1 MEFPIAFSFSEQ
13 RPKQG
18 GMRVTKHETVFI
30 ALKEA
35 ILEGALPYGTRLPS
49 SRELAAMHGLSRG
62 TVNLAYEQLAAEGY
76 VQGRKGSGTF
86 VAFSGA
92 GHNSKE
98 ASKLLGGSRIVLSQW
113 GKQLES
119 LPKPIRT
126 GGSKWRSAQYGISF
140 TTGQPE
146 LKSFPASEWA
156 RLLYAQ
162 VRALNRH
169 PDSEK
174 FEAAGH
180 YPLRAAIAKHLGR
193 TRAFHAHPEQIVI
206 VNGSMQAIAILVQL
220 LINAGD
226 SVVLENPSY
235 KGFYAAVLSVGG
247 SCITAPVDE
256 QGLQVSDWPARLAF
270 VTPGRQF
277 PTGAVLAMDRR
288 QRLLQWADDQEA
300 LIVEDDYDTEFRHRG
315 KPLEPL
321 KALDRRGRVI
331 FLGTFS
337 KTMLPYM
344 RIGYVVLPDGLT
356 EAFIRAKQLYE
367 PSPASLL
374 EQRALAE
381 MMKSG
386 LYEKH
391 LRRMRRVYSRKYG
404 LLAEGIRRGLG
415 DWLQLVESD
424 AGLHVF
430 AWWKG
435 SREQLAEFQDRC
447 HQEGVSWSDG
457 GVYFIGEGRPALCL
471 GFSHLEDEQIEEGL
485 ERMKLAAGQLRQDK
499 PL

>member
-1 MEFPIAFSFSEQ
+1 MEFPITFSFEEES
-13 RPKQG
+13 RSAG
-18 GMRVTKHETVFI
+18 TRGSKHETVFLAI
-30 ALKEA
+30 KQA

-49 SRELAAMHGLSRG
+49 TRELAALHGLSRG

-76 VQGRKGSGTF
+76 VQGRKGSGTY
-86 VAFSGA
+86 VAFADSAANDREEPAWGQEPKA
-92 GHNSKE
+92 
-98 ASKLLGGSRIVLSQW
+98 ILSAW
-113 GKQLES
+113 GKRLEK
-119 LPKPIRT
+119 LPRPIRVNVE
-126 GGSKWRSAQYGISF
+126 SSAEVENSISF
-140 TTGQPE
+140 TTGRSA
-146 LKSFPASEWA
+146 LSHFPAAEWA

-162 VRALNRH
+162 VRALNLD

-174 FEAAGH
+174 FAAAGH
-180 YPLRAAIAKHLGR
+180 YALRSAIAKHLGR
-193 TRAFHAHPEQIVI
+193 TRAFHARPEQIVI

-220 LINAGD
+220 LIDSGD
-226 SVVLENPSY
+226 TVVLENPSY

-247 SCITAPVDE
+247 KCLSAPVDE
-256 QGLQVSDWPARLAF
+256 HGIQVEDWPAKLAF

-277 PTGAVLAMDRR
+277 PTGSVLAMERR
-288 QRLLQWADDQEA
+288 QRLLRWANERGA

-321 KALDRRGRVI
+321 KALDRQGRVI

-337 KTMLPYM
+337 KTMLPYL
-344 RIGYVVLPDGLT
+344 RIGYVVLPAELA
-356 EAFIRAKQLYE
+356 EVFIRAKQLYE

-386 LYEKH
+386 MYEKH
-391 LRRMRRVYSRKYG
+391 LRRMRRVYNHKYS
-404 LLAEGIRRGLG
+404 LLAEGIRQEL
-415 DWLQLVESD
+415 DEWLQLVESD

-435 SREQLAEFQDRC
+435 SQEQLHAFQTASW
-447 HQEGVSWSDG
+447 EAGVSWSDG
-457 GVYFIGEGRPALCL
+457 GVYFIGESRPSLCL

-485 ERMKLAAGQLRQDK
+485 IRMRQAIRKL
-499 PL
+499 